1 MKVEQYTFSLLLI
14 ASLETQTQAQIRI
27 ELALALHVLQAY
39 THIDYRWTHSVFQMS
54 MKKTDQ
60 NLFPLDLE
68 VFRISR
74 MKFRFIALHYDF
86 DDNFSCRR
94 ITVVK

>member
-14 ASLETQTQAQIRI
+14 ASLETQTQTQIRI
-27 ELALALHVLQAY
+27 ELALHVLQAF
-39 THIDYRWTHSVFQMS
+39 THIDYRWTHSVFQML

-74 MKFRFIALHYDF
+74 MKFRFIALHYDR
-86 DDNFSCRR
+86 DENLSSRR